1 MKKYN
6 FPINNIP
13 ITKENYQIFR
23 KKENFE
29 NNLNSKKNSIIKQ
42 NKNNNNNKKKKIL
55 KKFSQYYQKN

>member
-29 NNLNSKKNSIIKQ
+29 NYDLNSKIKQ
-42 NKNNNNNKKKKIL
+42 NLNNNNK
-55 KKFSQYYQKN
+55 NE

>member
-29 NNLNSKKNSIIKQ
+29 NYDLNSKKNSIIEK
-42 NKNNNNNKKKKIL
+42 NINNNNNKKKK
-55 KKFSQYYQKN
+55 KF

>member
-29 NNLNSKKNSIIKQ
+29 NYDLNSKIKQ
-42 NKNNNNNKKKKIL
+42 NLNNNNKKKKNL